1 MTNGHQAGSA
11 RQRDGHAGG
20 SPPVARPDQAAPA
33 RACCC
38 LAKPQFKVMIPAAD
52 GQGHPADLWLCGHH
66 YRASRVTLV
75 LANARV
81 EDQTAPASP

>member
-1 MTNGHQAGSA
+1 MTNGHQPGSA
-11 RQRDGHAGG
+11 GQRDDHAGD
-20 SPPVARPDQAAPA
+20 SSPVARPGQAAPA

-81 EDQTAPASP
+81 EDQTAPASQ